1 MELSFSIY
9 ISLLQAIYTL
19 FAWTSYAAAH
29 QERKN
34 MWTENCLHG
43 LKFYGTENPD
53 FCVSLSSVIHEYAMP
68 IILVVSVPPL
78 SSLRKKSNKKEI

>member
-1 MELSFSIY
+1 MELSSSIY
-9 ISLLQAIYTL
+9 VSLLQAIYTL

-43 LKFYGTENPD
+43 LKFYGTENPY
-53 FCVSLSSVIHEYAMP
+53 FFV
-68 IILVVSVPPL
+68 
-78 SSLRKKSNKKEI
+78 SSLPCYSQICYDYHPGCASSSFQQLEEEKK

>member
-1 MELSFSIY
+1 MDRKLS
-9 ISLLQAIYTL
+9 T
-19 FAWTSYAAAH
+19 W
-29 QERKN
+29 
-34 MWTENCLHG
+34 

-53 FCVSLSSVIHEYAMP
+53 FCVSLSSVIHKYAVP

>member
-1 MELSFSIY
+1 MELSSSIY
-9 ISLLQAIYTL
+9 VSLLHAIYTL
-19 FAWTSYAAAH
+19 LAWTSYAAVY

-53 FCVSLSSVIHEYAMP
+53 FLVSPSSVIHKYAM
-68 IILVVSVPPL
+68 IITLVVPAPPF